1 MNSIT
6 RTVLVLTTD
15 AGLSAQVAALFSDRY
30 RVVTS
35 LAEAEK
41 PDAAVCEA
49 ALLAAQDFALL
60 KRLLAQDGGC
70 AVFLLGEAEEAELE
84 RAFALGLED
93 VIAAPFSATTAK
105 MRMARALARRRSGS
119 ADPLRI
125 AEAIIA
131 LDKSMIEALAA
142 AIEFRS
148 RESGDHVRRIHDI
161 TAHLLGETPLG
172 RGYSA
177 REIEEIALASILHD
191 VGKIAVPDQVLNK
204 PGKLN
209 DEEFAIMRSHTV
221 QGEALLAQIPLLQAH
236 ASSRFAM
243 DIARHHHERWDG
255 SGYPDGLRGDAI
267 SLPAQIVGLAD
278 VYDALRSPRVYKP
291 AFSRTESLRMIRQG
305 DCGAFNPALLDV
317 FLSAEPSIAAFYEPE

>member
-6 RTVLVLTTD
+6 RTVLVLTTN

-291 AFSRTESLRMIRQG
+291 AFSRAESLRMIRQG

>member
-6 RTVLVLTTD
+6 RTVLVLTTN

-84 RAFALGLED
+84 RAYALGLED

-291 AFSRTESLRMIRQG
+291 AFSRAESLRMIRQG

-317 FLSAEPSIAAFYEPE
+317 FLSAEPSIAAFYE

>member
-1 MNSIT
+1 MKSIT

-15 AGLSAQVAALFSDRY
+15 AGLSAQVAAFFSDRY

-84 RAFALGLED
+84 RAYALGLED

-291 AFSRTESLRMIRQG
+291 AFSRAESLRMIRQG

>member
-1 MNSIT
+1 MKSIT

-15 AGLSAQVAALFSDRY
+15 AGLSAQVAAFFSDRY

-84 RAFALGLED
+84 RAYALGLED

-204 PGKLN
+204 PGKLS

-291 AFSRTESLRMIRQG
+291 AFSRAESLRMIRQG

>member
-6 RTVLVLTTD
+6 RTVLVLTTN

-172 RGYSA
+172 WGYSA

-291 AFSRTESLRMIRQG
+291 AFSRAESLRMIRQG
-305 DCGAFNPALLDV
+305 ACGAFNPVLLDV
-317 FLSAEPSIAAFYEPE
+317 FLSTEPSIAAFYE

>member
-6 RTVLVLTTD
+6 RTVLLLTTN

-291 AFSRTESLRMIRQG
+291 AFSRAESLRMIRQG

>member
-15 AGLSAQVAALFSDRY
+15 AGLSAQVAAFFSDRY

-84 RAFALGLED
+84 RAYALGLED

-161 TAHLLGETPLG
+161 TAYLLGETSLG

-291 AFSRTESLRMIRQG
+291 AFSRAESRRMIRQG
-305 DCGAFNPALLDV
+305 DCGAFKPALLDV
-317 FLSAEPSIAAFYEPE
+317 FLSAEPSIAAFYE

>member
-15 AGLSAQVAALFSDRY
+15 AGLSAQVAAFFSDRY

-70 AVFLLGEAEEAELE
+70 AVFLLGESEEAELE

-291 AFSRTESLRMIRQG
+291 AFSRAESLRMIRQG

-317 FLSAEPSIAAFYEPE
+317 FLSAEPSIAAFYE

>member
-6 RTVLVLTTD
+6 RTVLVLTTN

-49 ALLAAQDFALL
+49 VLLAAQDFALL

-291 AFSRTESLRMIRQG
+291 AFSRAESLRMIRQG

-317 FLSAEPSIAAFYEPE
+317 FLSAEPSIAAFYE

>member
-6 RTVLVLTTD
+6 RTVLVLTID

-60 KRLLAQDGGC
+60 KRLLAQEGGC

-161 TAHLLGETPLG
+161 TAYLLGETPLG

-291 AFSRTESLRMIRQG
+291 AFSRAESLRMIRQG

>member
-1 MNSIT
+1 MKSIT
-6 RTVLVLTTD
+6 RTVLVLTPN

-35 LAEAEK
+35 LAEEEK

-291 AFSRTESLRMIRQG
+291 AFSRAESLRMIRQG

>member
-15 AGLSAQVAALFSDRY
+15 AGLSAQVAAFFSDRY

-84 RAFALGLED
+84 RAYALGLED

-204 PGKLN
+204 PGKLS

-255 SGYPDGLRGDAI
+255 SGYPDRLRGDAI

-291 AFSRTESLRMIRQG
+291 AFGRGESLRMIRQG

>member
-6 RTVLVLTTD
+6 RTVLVLTTN

-243 DIARHHHERWDG
+243 DIPRHHHERWDA

-291 AFSRTESLRMIRQG
+291 AFSRAESLRMIRQG